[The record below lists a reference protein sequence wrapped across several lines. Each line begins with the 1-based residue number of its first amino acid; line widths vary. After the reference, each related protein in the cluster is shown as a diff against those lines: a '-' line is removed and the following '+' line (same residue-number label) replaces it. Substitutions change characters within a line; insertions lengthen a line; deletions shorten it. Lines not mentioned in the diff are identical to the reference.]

1 MDFGDTNLVGQSLTF
16 IYAQLYKAMSLIM
29 KTACQRCHSEIPG
42 DALAYICSYEC
53 TFCESCVLTLAF
65 RCPNCR
71 GELVPRPH
79 RTADADMR
87 RAKQMEA
94 AVTEQKMK
102 GQLQDAQV
110 KLLRA
115 QLQPHF
121 LFNTLHSI
129 SALMHSDVR
138 AADKMIARL
147 GDLLRKSFEDHQIQE
162 TTLGRELDFATA
174 YLDIEKIRFGERLKV
189 TINAAPESLRA
200 KVPALLLQPLVEN
213 AVKHGISQLTAG
225 GEVRLDIALEE
236 RSLRIRITN
245 DGPKLNGEISESDSK
260 SGLGLRATRERLQ
273 ALYEGE
279 QALQIRSRPQGGAE
293 VSIFLPFRPS

>member
-1 MDFGDTNLVGQSLTF
+1 
-16 IYAQLYKAMSLIM
+16 MSLIM
-29 KTACQRCHSEIPG
+29 KAACQRCRSEIPG

-71 GELVPRPH
+71 GELVPRPL
-79 RTADADMR
+79 RAADANMQPP
-87 RAKQMEA
+87 KQLESGLN
-94 AVTEQKMK
+94 EQSMK

-129 SALMHSDVR
+129 SALMHSDLKL
-138 AADKMIARL
+138 ADNMIARL
-147 GDLLRKSFEDHQIQE
+147 GDLLRKSFENYEIQE
-162 TTLGRELDFATA
+162 TTLARELDFVRA
-174 YLDIEKIRFGERLKV
+174 YLDIEKIRFGDGLRV
-189 TINAAPESLRA
+189 VINAAPESLTA

-213 AVKHGISQLTAG
+213 AVKHGISQLTG
-225 GEVRLDIALEE
+225 RGEVRVDITTDQ
-236 RSLRIRITN
+236 RSLHIRISN
-245 DGPKLNGEISESDSK
+245 DGPKLHGKAAPSASA

-273 ALYEGE
+273 TLYERD
-279 QALQIRSRPQGGAE
+279 QALHIQARPEGGAE
-293 VSIFLPFRPS
+293 VSIRIPFRQF